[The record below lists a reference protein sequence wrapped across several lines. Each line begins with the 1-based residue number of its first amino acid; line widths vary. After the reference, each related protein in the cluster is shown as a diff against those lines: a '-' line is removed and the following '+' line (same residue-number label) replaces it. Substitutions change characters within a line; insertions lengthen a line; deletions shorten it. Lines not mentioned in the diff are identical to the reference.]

1 MQTSSRLRPRAN
13 SWPRFTLLIG
23 GVRSGKSRFA
33 VDLAKRFKGRIVYL
47 ATCQPKDREM
57 RQRIAHHQQERPTQW
72 RTIEHPANL
81 ASTLVRLDG
90 RADGAIVDCLTMYVS
105 ELLMG
110 RKSDTAIQERVQQL
124 CETIQTR
131 PYPVI
136 MVTNEV
142 GSGVVP
148 VHPLGRRFRDVAG
161 LANQIAARC
170 ADQVY
175 VLVAGI
181 PMLIKK
187 PAR

>member
-1 MQTSSRLRPRAN
+1 MRASVPPRPRSD
-13 SWPRFTLLIG
+13 SWPRLTLLIG

-33 VDLAKRFKGRIVYL
+33 VELAKRFNGRIVYV
-47 ATCQPKDREM
+47 ATCQPQDRAM
-57 RQRIAHHQQERPTQW
+57 RRRIAHHRQERPTPW

-90 RADGAIVDCLTMYVS
+90 HAEGAIIDCLTMYVS
-105 ELLMG
+105 ELLMA
-110 RKSDTAIQERVQQL
+110 RQTDAAIRQRIERL
-124 CETIQTR
+124 CETIHTR

-148 VHPLGRRFRDVAG
+148 AHPLGRRFRDVAG

-181 PMLIKK
+181 PTLIKE
-187 PAR
+187 PVR

>member
-1 MQTSSRLRPRAN
+1 MHTSSRSRPRSDA
-13 SWPRFTLLIG
+13 WPRFTLLIG

-33 VDLAKRFKGRIVYL
+33 VDLAKRFNGRIVYL
-47 ATCQPKDREM
+47 ATCQPQDREM

-90 RADGAIVDCLTMYVS
+90 HADGAIIDCLTMYVS

-110 RKSDTAIQERVQQL
+110 RQSDATIQKRIERL

-148 VHPLGRRFRDVAG
+148 MHPLGRRFRDMAG

-181 PMLIKK
+181 PTLIKE